1 MPLAAGLV
9 NMSGNSMGIFN
20 VLLLMNLLRYDV
32 DEATVFIQPMVAGA
46 ALPKFFNIIVKR
58 HPWKKTSLVDYNI
71 IYIIIPCSLLGST
84 LGAFL
89 QNFVPQI
96 ASNIVLFLFYIFFSR
111 KFWKKL
117 QSMKK

>member
-1 MPLAAGLV
+1 
-9 NMSGNSMGIFN
+9 MSGNSMGIFN

-46 ALPKFFNIIVKR
+46 ALPKFFNIIMKK
-58 HPWKKTSLVDYNI
+58 HPSKNSSLVDYNI

-84 LGAFL
+84 FGAFL

-96 ASNIVLFLFYIFFSR
+96 AQNIVLFLFYIYFSH